1 MIDYIGQTGLVFKA
15 GQKLTS
21 NDLSKMNSV
30 INDLVVAVN
39 YLLKGIFNL
48 NQELNDFNRKFDLNE
63 AITLVSKN
71 RRAKGMKI
79 RYLAHNGKYVEF
91 SYVGNS
97 LELSDFTNENNW
109 VDSISYIDGGEI
121 Q

>member
-1 MIDYIGQTGLVFKA
+1 MEYIGQTGLIFKA

-21 NDLSKMNSV
+21 NDLSKMNNT

-39 YLLKGIFNL
+39 YLLRGTYNL
-48 NQELNDFNRKFDLNE
+48 NQELNDFNRKFDLDE
-63 AITLVSKN
+63 AIALISRN

-79 RYLAHNGKYVEF
+79 RYLSHNGKYVEF
-91 SYVGNS
+91 SYIGES
-97 LELSDFTNENNW
+97 LELADFTNENNW
-109 VDSISYIDGGEI
+109 VDNISYIDGGEI

>member
-1 MIDYIGQTGLVFKA
+1 MELIGQTGLIFKS

-21 NDLSKMNSV
+21 SDLSKMNNT

-39 YLLKGIFNL
+39 YLLKGIYNL
-48 NQELNDFNRKFDLNE
+48 NQELNNFDRKFDLDE
-63 AITLVSKN
+63 AITLVSRT

-79 RYLAHNGKYVEF
+79 RFLSCNGKYVEY
-91 SYVGNS
+91 SYIGES
-97 LELSDFTNENNW
+97 LELADFTNENNW
-109 VDSISYIDGGEI
+109 VDNISFIDGGEI